1 MLITCDN
8 SMQMG
13 YIYLMPSEMA
23 AEYTLEKSDIG
34 LFYELDSL
42 SIPRIKWL
50 GMGKLLSRMRL
61 AVKTY
66 REALDK
72 SFHCEYWNDLDN
84 EGYMIGIELHLTED
98 ILLQLVAHQAVKLYD
113 IRWRNQD
120 FRVLTLDAYLDVFNK
135 NNIIYPLTPE
145 KDAFVIMAI
154 DPLSQVGKIMALISA
169 RDDLY
174 PTDYLQKP
182 LFMLANSSRYYDQD
196 QDQDQEQNL
205 EQTEIPGLNV
215 TEYEEEGQQTE

>member
-13 YIYLMPSEMA
+13 YIYLMPNDTT

-34 LFYELDSL
+34 LYYDVDSL

-50 GMGKLLSRMRL
+50 GMGHSLSQMRL

-66 REALDK
+66 KEAID
-72 SFHCEYWNDLDN
+72 SAFHCEYWNDLDS
-84 EGYMIGIELHLTED
+84 EGYMMGIELYLTEER
-98 ILLQLVAHQAVKLYD
+98 LLPLVAHQAFKLYD
-113 IRWRNQD
+113 IHWRNRD
-120 FRVLTLDAYLDVFNK
+120 FRVLTLDAYHDVLNK
-135 NNIIYPLTPE
+135 NNIIYPLTSE
-145 KDAFVIMAI
+145 KDAFVIIAI

-174 PTDYLQKP
+174 PLDYLQKP
-182 LFMLANSSRYYDQD
+182 LFMLANSSRFYSR
-196 QDQDQEQNL
+196 E
-205 EQTEIPGLNV
+205 
-215 TEYEEEGQQTE
+215 